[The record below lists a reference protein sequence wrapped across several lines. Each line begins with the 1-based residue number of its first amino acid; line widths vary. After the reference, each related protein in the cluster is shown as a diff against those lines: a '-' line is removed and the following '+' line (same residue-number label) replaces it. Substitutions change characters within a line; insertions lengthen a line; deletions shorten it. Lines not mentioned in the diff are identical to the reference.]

1 MSNVCLIHVHAYNG
15 VRYMYILTS
24 SCYAEEYYNCTDN
37 DKDSAASASLAMD
50 YEKKKDKK
58 IMNKIVHLPYIC
70 T

>member
-58 IMNKIVHLPYIC
+58 
-70 T
+70 